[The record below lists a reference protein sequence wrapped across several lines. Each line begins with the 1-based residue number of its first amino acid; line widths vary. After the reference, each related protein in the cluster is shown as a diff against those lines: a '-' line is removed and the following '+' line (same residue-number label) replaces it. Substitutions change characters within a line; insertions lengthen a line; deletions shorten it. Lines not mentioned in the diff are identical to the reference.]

1 MVVTWIVDWLDLCV
15 FLSMQMLQ
23 RAAFGINML
32 KSKIL
37 LLRGLRPIVCGQD
50 FVLQLM
56 LCYVLLCLYILQEK
70 AWSFRGLYTP
80 CYIDTV
86 TD

>member
-1 MVVTWIVDWLDLCV
+1 M

-37 LLRGLRPIVCGQD
+37 LLRGLRPIICGQN
-50 FVLQLM
+50 FVLQLL
-56 LCYVLLCLYILQEK
+56 LCYVLLCLSILQEK
-70 AWSFRGLYTP
+70 A
-80 CYIDTV
+80 
-86 TD
+86 